1 MASGVYNRLN
11 LAAATETVVVSN
23 TAIAAGKTAV
33 VTVNVVNRN
42 AVGGSQ
48 AAIRLGISANTTL
61 GTHEFIEYDTLL
73 NPSGVIERTGIV
85 LSPGLYLIARSS
97 VANTSVVA
105 YGIEG

>member
-11 LAAATETVVVSN
+11 LTATTDTVVVSN
-23 TAIAAGKTAV
+23 TAIATGKTGV
-33 VTVNVVNRN
+33 ITVNVVNRN
-42 AVGGSQ
+42 AVGGAQ
-48 AAIRLGISANTTL
+48 AAVRLGISANTTL
-61 GTHEFIEYDTLL
+61 AAHEYIEYDTLL
-73 NPSGVIERTGIV
+73 NPSGVLERTGIV